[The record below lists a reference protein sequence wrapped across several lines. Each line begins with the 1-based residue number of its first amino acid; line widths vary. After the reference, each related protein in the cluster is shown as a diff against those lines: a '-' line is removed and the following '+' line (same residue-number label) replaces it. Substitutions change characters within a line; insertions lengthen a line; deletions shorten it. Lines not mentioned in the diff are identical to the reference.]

1 MGKLEI
7 NMKANI
13 SDKQIEINGTCHSTA
28 HDFCMFAGFVLGG
41 MIAGKGASVLET
53 AISDIL
59 DGVVSAIYGEQLS
72 GESTHVKI
80 PKSFIHEIN
89 KEGDNENDND

>member
-7 NMKANI
+7 NVKANI

-41 MIAGKGASVLET
+41 MIAGKGAAVLET

-72 GESTHVKI
+72 GESTHVRIQKNV
-80 PKSFIHEIN
+80 IHEID
-89 KEGDNENDND
+89 KEGDSENDND